1 MTYILRIAGLL
12 ICALFTYLAMN
23 EMKYVN
29 EKKPTGIKVYLYVLM
44 IVLGLV
50 MFVMSRIYI

>member
-1 MTYILRIAGLL
+1 MAYILRIAGLL

-23 EMKYVN
+23 EMKYVDGKRVAGN
-29 EKKPTGIKVYLYVLM
+29 KVYLYILM

-50 MFVMSRIYI
+50 IFIMSRTYA